1 MNWEA
6 IGAIGEIIG
15 ALAVVA
21 TLVYLTIQLK
31 QNTKSINSNNHNFVT
46 QGFNQFNL
54 ALFSDPELARLS
66 REGIYDIDKLSDIDK
81 VRAQHMLHLLC
92 NIYRN
97 LYHQFLD
104 GTYPE
109 EEWLPW
115 AYEAKQIMESPGGQY
130 LRTHSGTYDD
140 LFEYLANLSDANKP
154 LNIERQLSPV

>member
-1 MNWEA
+1 MNWDA

-15 ALAVVA
+15 ALAVLA
-21 TLVYLTIQLK
+21 TLIYLSIQLK

-66 REGIYDIDKLSDIDK
+66 REGIFEIDKLNDIDKIRS
-81 VRAQHMLHLLC
+81 QHMFHLIF
-92 NIYRN
+92 NIHRN

-109 EEWLPW
+109 KEWLPW
-115 AYEAKQIMESPGGQY
+115 AYEAKQLMESKGGEY
-130 LRTHSGTYDD
+130 FRAHTSTYND
-140 LFEYLANLSDANKP
+140 LFDYLTNLSDATKP
-154 LNIERQLSPV
+154 SSLDNQLSK